1 MPRVPTAGTYAQPTN
16 TIAIK
21 DKTITDPHEILEPL
35 AATMSKGEP
44 PPLLASASICCSCG
58 DMLAQFSGFSIVGPI
73 VLVADDRVVVD
84 ELGMLVSVVVEVAVD
99 D

>member
-1 MPRVPTAGTYAQPTN
+1 
-16 TIAIK
+16 
-21 DKTITDPHEILEPL
+21 
-35 AATMSKGEP
+35 
-44 PPLLASASICCSCG
+44 
-58 DMLAQFSGFSIVGPI
+58 MLAQFSGFSIVGPI